1 MADDVTIRTLNA
13 GDLDE
18 VARVCFPENDPDDIR
33 DRLRDELV
41 MLAEG
46 RGWTLVAEC
55 GGAVCGTVHVEL
67 SHGRG
72 WVHNVA
78 VCEGRRGQGIA
89 GRLLAEAEGL
99 CRSAGAGSLSL
110 HVRRDNP
117 GACRAYEKAGYRFVA
132 VDGMRGDQLR
142 YRLDL

>member
-89 GRLLAEAEGL
+89 GRLLADPGLGVDFARNARRYAETNFDIS
-99 CRSAGAGSLSL
+99 RIA
-110 HVRRDNP
+110 D
-117 GACRAYEKAGYRFVA
+117 RFERIGRIDA
-132 VDGMRGDQLR
+132 AQTAK
-142 YRLDL
+142 